1 MRVALLGSTGSIGR
15 QTLEVIRALRPRFQA
30 LALAA
35 GGNIELLLQQIQ
47 EFNPAVVS
55 VGTEEAAERL
65 CRELELG
72 RARPEILWGE
82 AGLREIASL
91 PEVRIVVNG
100 LVGAIGLEPTLAAL
114 EAGKRVC
121 LANKESL
128 VIGGHLVK
136 RALARGGGELI
147 PVDSEHSTI
156 FQLLE
161 GRRPEEVKRIILT
174 ASGGAVRDRPLEEL
188 PSLMPEE
195 VLCHPTWRMGRR
207 ITIDSATLANKGF
220 EVIEAHWLFGL
231 EYDQI
236 EAILHPQSVV
246 HGLVELADGTLLAGL
261 SPPDMRLPI
270 RYALTYPE
278 RLGGSQA
285 NLDLRGLSLE
295 FAEID
300 PQRYPAFEAVV
311 EAGRLGGTMPAA
323 INGADEVLVERFLRR
338 EIPFTRIAEGL
349 RLVLREHREFGGEEP
364 GLEEVLAADRWGRE
378 RARKI

>member
-15 QTLEVIRALRPRFQA
+15 QTLEVIRTLRPRFQA

-35 GGNIELLLQQIQ
+35 GGNIELLLQQVR

-65 CRELELG
+65 RRELGLG

-91 PEVRIVVNG
+91 PEVQIVVNG
-100 LVGAIGLEPTLAAL
+100 LVGAIGLEPTLTAL

-285 NLDLRGLSLE
+285 ELDLRGLSLE

>member
-35 GGNIELLLQQIQ
+35 GENIESLLQQVR

-65 CRELELG
+65 RRELGLG
-72 RARPEILWGE
+72 RAQPEILWGE

-91 PEVRIVVNG
+91 PEVQIVVNG

-188 PSLMPEE
+188 PSLTPEE

-278 RLGGSQA
+278 RLGGSQVE
-285 NLDLRGLSLE
+285 LDLRGLSLE

-378 RARKI
+378 RAKKI

>member
-65 CRELELG
+65 RRELGLG

-91 PEVRIVVNG
+91 PEVQIVVNG
-100 LVGAIGLEPTLAAL
+100 LVGAIGLEPTLTAL

-188 PSLMPEE
+188 PSLTPEE

-270 RYALTYPE
+270 RVCPHLP
-278 RLGGSQA
+278 R
-285 NLDLRGLSLE
+285 
-295 FAEID
+295 
-300 PQRYPAFEAVV
+300 
-311 EAGRLGGTMPAA
+311 AA
-323 INGADEVLVERFLRR
+323 RW
-338 EIPFTRIAEGL
+338 
-349 RLVLREHREFGGEEP
+349 EP
-364 GLEEVLAADRWGRE
+364 GGARPP
-378 RARKI
+378 RAFPRIR